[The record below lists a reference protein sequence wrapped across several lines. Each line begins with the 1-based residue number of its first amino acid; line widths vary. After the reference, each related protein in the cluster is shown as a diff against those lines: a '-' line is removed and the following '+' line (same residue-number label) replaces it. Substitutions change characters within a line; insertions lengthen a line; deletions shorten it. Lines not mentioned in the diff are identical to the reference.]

1 MILDIPKIEQKDF
14 ECGPACVAQILS
26 YYKIPFD
33 IDEIIDYTSN
43 SYKYKDWDYLMA
55 QYMIKKGL
63 HPKIIAFQSLIYDP
77 SWEKL
82 NQKELLNKMEKELE
96 FFYSDSPRLK
106 HKGFLA
112 WHNLGPEISE
122 LEEAIKFI
130 VMGGEVILKPLTS
143 SDICSFVKTKIPII
157 CAYDSILLHGMKRG
171 FMGKPDDISGN
182 PMGHVSVISGYNETE
197 FQLVDPSYWYRK
209 EEKYFVNK
217 DRLINSI
224 ITRNSQY
231 IVCEK

>member
-14 ECGPACVAQILS
+14 ECGPASVAQVLS
-26 YYKIPFD
+26 YFNIPFKIDD
-33 IDEIIDYTSN
+33 IIEYTSN
-43 SYKYKDWDYLMA
+43 SFKYKDWDYLMA
-55 QYMIKKGL
+55 QYLITKGL
-63 HPKIIAFQSLIYDP
+63 HPQIVTFQSIIFDP

-82 NQKELLNKMEKELE
+82 KKEDLLSKMKDELE

-122 LEEAIKFI
+122 LEQAIKFLK
-130 VMGGEVILKPLTS
+130 MGGEILIKPICS
-143 SDICSFVKTKIPII
+143 NDICKYIKKKSPII

-182 PMGHVSVISGYNETE
+182 PMGHVSVISGFEEQN

-217 DRLINSI
+217 NRLINSI
-224 ITRNSQY
+224 IVRNSQY
-231 IVCEK
+231 IICKK